1 MPIAAEHGDE
11 GLLTEYVP
19 RELNMPVLLATR
31 AIAVHFAYRTDRKAM
46 LQTDVLDRYRL
57 YANEMVCATE
67 NQKTAFDTL
76 PE

>member
-1 MPIAAEHGDE
+1 MPTAAEHGDE

-19 RELNMPVLLATR
+19 RQLNMPVLLATR
-31 AIAVHFAYRTDRKAM
+31 AIAAHFAYGSDRKAM

-57 YANEMVCATE
+57 YGNEMVCGVD
-67 NQKTAFDTL
+67 NQKTAFTTL